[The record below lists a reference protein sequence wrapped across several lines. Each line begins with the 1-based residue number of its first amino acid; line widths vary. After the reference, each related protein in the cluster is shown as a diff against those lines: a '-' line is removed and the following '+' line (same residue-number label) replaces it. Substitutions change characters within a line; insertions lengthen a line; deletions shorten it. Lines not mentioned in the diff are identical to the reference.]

1 MNGRPD
7 RNPQLFPA
15 RRTSLHWR
23 RYAAFIRV
31 PPELVVAWTDAGT
44 GARAWLVINSSRGGA
59 AGGGTRMRA
68 GLRPREVTYLSK
80 AMELKFALSG
90 PAIGGAKSG
99 IDFDPADPRR
109 QGVLERWFRAIEPWL
124 SERYGTGGDLNV
136 DEMLDVIP
144 TFRRLG
150 LPHPQVGVV
159 RGHFH
164 ADEAGTARIIERVDA
179 GVVAPV
185 GNDLGVPGMDL
196 TVADLI
202 TGYGVSV
209 AVRRLFERQGRSLD
223 GIRVIMEGF
232 GNVGAAC
239 ATYLARL
246 GARIVAIRD
255 ARSALDAPAGLDARD
270 IEDLFRR
277 RTRKLLPADDPRVRP
292 DDAAAPVKWPAADVF
307 VCAALSESLA
317 APSLDRLEDA
327 GVSVI
332 ACGANQPFREIKIGS
347 TRVARHAD
355 RRFSVLAD
363 FVCNCGMAR
372 AFSYLMEP
380 DAHTAAAPIFRAVEA
395 TIAGALDEV
404 FERAGGRTTRLLDA
418 ALGLALDRIGAA

>member
-1 MNGRPD
+1 MIGRTGRDP
-7 RNPQLFPA
+7 RHFQVG
-15 RRTSLHWR
+15 RTPLQWR

-68 GLRPREVTYLSK
+68 GLDPREVTYLAK

-109 QGVLERWFRAIEPWL
+109 QGVLERWFRAIEPL
-124 SERYGTGGDLNV
+124 LRERYGTGGDLNV

-164 ADEAGTARIIERVDA
+164 ANEAATARIIERVDA

-185 GNDLGVPGMDL
+185 GDDLGVPGMDL

-202 TGYGVSV
+202 TGYGVAV

-223 GIRVIMEGF
+223 GVRVIIEGF

-239 ATYLARL
+239 GTWLARF

-255 ARSALDAPAGLDARD
+255 ARSVLDAPAGLDARD

-292 DDAAAPVKWPAADVF
+292 DAAPTAKWPDADVF
-307 VCAALSESLA
+307 VCAAISESLTSRA
-317 APSLDRLEDA
+317 LDGLEDA

-332 ACGANQPFREIKIGS
+332 ACGANQPFRDIKIGS
-347 TRVARHAD
+347 TRVAQHAD

-380 DAHTAAAPIFRAVEA
+380 DARTTAAPIFHAVEA
-395 TIAGALDEV
+395 TIAAALDEA
-404 FERAGGRTTRLLDA
+404 FERAAGRTTRLLDA